1 MPKYLLIAR
10 DGEEWETFAAQATPA
25 DIEACIGRYI
35 EWSERL
41 RSQGKLITS
50 EKLKEGEGRVVR
62 AERGAVRVT
71 DGPHVASKEVIGGFW
86 LFEADSYDDGV
97 ELIRDHPHLEWGTLE
112 LRQIEEF

>member
-62 AERGAVRVT
+62 AERGA
-71 DGPHVASKEVIGGFW
+71 HHGG
-86 LFEADSYDDGV
+86 AD
-97 ELIRDHPHLEWGTLE
+97 RDHPHLEWGTLE